1 MRRFWWWLTFS
12 RWEAGAN
19 AAFDGVLDC
28 LDVLDR
34 HTLATDERALRNTED
49 LRWIVMQM
57 KEKI

>member
-1 MRRFWWWLTFS
+1 MRRLWWRLTYR

-34 HTLATDERALRNTED
+34 HTLATDEKALKNTEE
-49 LRWIVMQM
+49 LRFVIKQM
-57 KEKI
+57 KKC